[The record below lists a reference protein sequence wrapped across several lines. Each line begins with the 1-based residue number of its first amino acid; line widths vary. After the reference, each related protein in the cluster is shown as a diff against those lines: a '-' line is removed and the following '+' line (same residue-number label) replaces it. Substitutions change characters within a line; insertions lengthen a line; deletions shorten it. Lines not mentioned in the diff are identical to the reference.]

1 MFAACSGITITL
13 KFCVLCVFS
22 VGVVAFVLPPEPL
35 VCIKDPVESVSSPG
49 SRSKR
54 HLVGLFSSGFF
65 VVV

>member
-1 MFAACSGITITL
+1 M
-13 KFCVLCVFS
+13 CV
-22 VGVVAFVLPPEPL
+22 VGVVACVLPPEHRS
-35 VCIKDPVESVSSPG
+35 VTDPVESVSSPG